1 MPKPRS
7 ERARTS
13 EMAGSRNTASVIGN
27 APVALKNGTRDAD
40 STRGMASY
48 AYTAINAAGLELDGQ
63 VNAPD
68 LSAAREALRQR
79 GLVALKLEEQASA
92 SQSLTLVVKK
102 VKPKSLQVFS
112 RQFATM
118 IEAGLNVVTALV
130 ILEEQTEDKKLAR
143 VIAEL
148 RADVEGGLLLSEAMA
163 RHPRIF
169 SRLFVSMVEAGEAA
183 GILDVVLDRVA
194 YQIEKETK
202 IKRRV
207 KGAMMYPL
215 MVMGFATLVLI
226 GMLMFLVPVFQ
237 GIFKDLGGD
246 LPMLTQ
252 VVVKLSDALR
262 SYFYVIFPAWGLL
275 IFGFFRYKKTEKG
288 RRMWDRF
295 RMRVPFGV
303 GKIVLKIGMARFSRT
318 LSTLVAAGVDII
330 RSLEITGSTSGNSL
344 IEDATAVVRERVH
357 QGVPIAVPLTE
368 NAIFPP
374 MVSQMVRVGEE
385 TGELEKMLGKI
396 ADFYEDEV
404 DSSIATL
411 TSVIEPLMMIGVG
424 IIVGII
430 IISMYMPMFKLL
442 TLIQ

>member
-1 MPKPRS
+1 MPIPS
-7 ERARTS
+7 
-13 EMAGSRNTASVIGN
+13 
-27 APVALKNGTRDAD
+27 L
-40 STRGMASY
+40 GMASY
-48 AYTAINAAGLELDGQ
+48 AYTAINASGLELDGE

-68 LSAAREALRQR
+68 AGAAREALRQR
-79 GLVALKLEEQASA
+79 GLVALSLDEQATA
-92 SQSLTLVVKK
+92 SQGLGLAIKK

-130 ILEEQTEDKKLAR
+130 ILEEQTEDKKLAK
-143 VIAEL
+143 VITEL

-169 SRLFVSMVEAGEAA
+169 SRLFISMVEAGEAA

-194 YQIEKETK
+194 LQIEKETR

-215 MVMGFATLVLI
+215 MVMSFATLVLI
-226 GMLMFLVPVFQ
+226 GMLMFLVP
-237 GIFKDLGGD
+237 IFVDIFAELGGD
-246 LPMLTQ
+246 LPTLTQ
-252 VVVKLSDALR
+252 IVVNLSDILR
-262 SYFYVIFPAWGLL
+262 SYYFIVFPVMGAM
-275 IFGFFRYKKTEKG
+275 IYGFFRLKKTERG
-288 RRMWDRF
+288 RRVWDAF
-295 RMRVPFGV
+295 RMRIPFGV
-303 GKIVLKIGMARFSRT
+303 GAIVVKVGMARFSRT

-330 RSLEITGSTSGNSL
+330 RSLEITGSTAGNSL

-357 QGVPIAVPLTE
+357 QGVPIAVPLE
-368 NAIFPP
+368 DEKIFPP

-385 TGELEKMLGKI
+385 TGELEKMLEKI

-424 IIVGII
+424 MVVGVI

>member
-1 MPKPRS
+1 MPIP
-7 ERARTS
+7 
-13 EMAGSRNTASVIGN
+13 
-27 APVALKNGTRDAD
+27 PL
-40 STRGMASY
+40 GMASY
-48 AYTAINAAGLELDGQ
+48 AYTAINASGLELDGE

-68 LSAAREALRQR
+68 AGAAREALRQR
-79 GLVALKLEEQASA
+79 GLVALSLDEQAAA
-92 SQSLTLVVKK
+92 SQGLGLAIKK

-130 ILEEQTEDKKLAR
+130 ILEEQTEDKKLAK
-143 VIAEL
+143 VITEL

-169 SRLFVSMVEAGEAA
+169 SRLFISMVEAGEAA

-194 YQIEKETK
+194 FQIEKETR

-226 GMLMFLVPVFQ
+226 GMLMVLVP
-237 GIFKDLGGD
+237 IFVDIFAELGGD

-252 VVVKLSDALR
+252 IVVNLSDILR
-262 SYFYVIFPAWGLL
+262 NYYFIVFPVMGAM
-275 IFGFFRYKKTEKG
+275 IYGFFRLKKTERG
-288 RRMWDRF
+288 RRVWDAF
-295 RMRVPFGV
+295 RMRIPFGV
-303 GKIVLKIGMARFSRT
+303 GAIVVKVGMARFSRT

-330 RSLEITGSTSGNSL
+330 RSLEITGSTAGNSL

-357 QGVPIAVPLTE
+357 QGVPIAVPLE
-368 NAIFPP
+368 DEKIFPP

-385 TGELEKMLGKI
+385 TGELEKMLEKI

-424 IIVGII
+424 MVVGVI

>member
-1 MPKPRS
+1 MPIPS
-7 ERARTS
+7 
-13 EMAGSRNTASVIGN
+13 
-27 APVALKNGTRDAD
+27 L
-40 STRGMASY
+40 GMASY
-48 AYTAINAAGLELDGQ
+48 AYTAINASGLELDGE

-68 LSAAREALRQR
+68 AGAAREALRQR
-79 GLVALKLEEQASA
+79 GLVALSLDEQATA
-92 SQSLTLVVKK
+92 SQGLGLAIKK

-130 ILEEQTEDKKLAR
+130 ILEEQTEDKKLAK
-143 VIAEL
+143 VITEL

-169 SRLFVSMVEAGEAA
+169 SRLFISMVEAGEAA

-194 YQIEKETK
+194 LQIEKETR

-215 MVMGFATLVLI
+215 MVMSFATLVLI
-226 GMLMFLVPVFQ
+226 GMLMFLVP
-237 GIFKDLGGD
+237 IFVDIFAELGGD

-252 VVVKLSDALR
+252 IVVNLSDILR
-262 SYFYVIFPAWGLL
+262 SYYFIVFPVMGAM
-275 IFGFFRYKKTEKG
+275 IYGFFRLKKTERG
-288 RRMWDRF
+288 RRVWDAF
-295 RMRVPFGV
+295 RMRIPFGV
-303 GKIVLKIGMARFSRT
+303 GAIVVKVGMARFSRT

-330 RSLEITGSTSGNSL
+330 RSLEITGSTAGNSL

-357 QGVPIAVPLTE
+357 QGVPIAVPLE
-368 NAIFPP
+368 DEKIFPP

-385 TGELEKMLGKI
+385 TGELEKMLEKI

-424 IIVGII
+424 MVVGVI